1 MHTLIIDP
9 PVHIVAFSFYVHT
22 APTSEVP
29 TTSQAPTS
37 QACGGGT
44 QEVVGSQNTS
54 SATIAVSAILA
65 VLFLLSLVVI
75 IVLVFC
81 VLRLNKQIGG
91 MKGMR

>member
-1 MHTLIIDP
+1 M
-9 PVHIVAFSFYVHT
+9 
-22 APTSEVP
+22 
-29 TTSQAPTS
+29 
-37 QACGGGT
+37 GGT

-54 SATIAVSAILA
+54 NATIAVSAILA

-91 MKGMR
+91 MKGIISLWVLLYTQLCVEVLFDVQRLINDISTCLQVNKLFTHQ